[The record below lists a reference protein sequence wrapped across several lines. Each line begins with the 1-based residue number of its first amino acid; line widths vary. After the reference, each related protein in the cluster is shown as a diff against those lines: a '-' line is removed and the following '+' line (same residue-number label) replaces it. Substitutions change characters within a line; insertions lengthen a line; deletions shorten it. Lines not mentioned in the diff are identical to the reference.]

1 MAAMD
6 AARTEN
12 TTASKKVRRMF
23 GLDLDAWNVV
33 MVSFLGVA
41 AIAAVV
47 VGVSTAIIIK
57 LQKQSELESNERIA
71 SLVTQ
76 GDKLRKDTAEA
87 NARAADAQL
96 ALERYKAPR
105 ELTDAQQANIVNA
118 LRKFAGQEYGITT
131 FWDLKEP
138 LAFAE
143 ILNRLLQMAGW
154 KFVGDGKR
162 GYILGGLTGVQV
174 WMHPD
179 ADPPVKEAV
188 NGLIAALKAE
198 QLETSL
204 KLQNPQN
211 PKSNNIALNVG
222 TKQ

>member
-1 MAAMD
+1 
-6 AARTEN
+6 
-12 TTASKKVRRMF
+12 MF
-23 GLDLDAWNVV
+23 GLDLDTWNTV
-33 MVSFLGVA
+33 MVSSLGVA

-57 LQKQSELESNERIA
+57 LQKQAELESNERIA

-76 GDKLRKDTAEA
+76 GDELRKDTAEA
-87 NARAADAQL
+87 NARASEAQL
-96 ALERYKAPR
+96 ALERYRAPR
-105 ELTDAQQANIVNA
+105 ELTSEQQGRIVSA
-118 LRKFAGQEYGITT
+118 LRKFAGQEYEITT

-143 ILNRLLQMAGW
+143 SLNRLLQIAGW
-154 KFVGDGKR
+154 KFVSDGKR
-162 GYILGGLTGVQV
+162 GFILGGLAGVQV

-179 ADPPVKEAV
+179 ADTPVKEAV
-188 NGLIAALKAE
+188 NGLIEALKAE
-198 QLETSL
+198 QVETSL

-211 PKSNNIALNVG
+211 PKSNKIALNVG